1 MLSNVHSAEIIL
13 NIYEMKGAVIL
24 KHRETHFR
32 EKQRREKMENIFN
45 KPIRGESYFL
55 CSSFKWKN
63 IVFQQYNKIKQQ
75 ELSIEQLISLLE
87 RKEISFGQNRT
98 LIHYPI
104 VAFLEHIATIFGESI
119 HIN

>member
-1 MLSNVHSAEIIL
+1 MKVKKLSL
-13 NIYEMKGAVIL
+13 NILYEGAVIL

-45 KPIRGESYFL
+45 KQIRGESYFL

-75 ELSIEQLISLLE
+75 ELSIEQLISLLGVPLAF
-87 RKEISFGQNRT
+87 RKKTT
-98 LIHYPI
+98 LRELI
-104 VAFLEHIATIFGESI
+104 
-119 HIN
+119 